1 MIEIFQLIL
10 ALSLQIG
17 ILIGIVLLS
26 GHFVKRSYMAVG
38 RYFLWLILAIRL
50 LVPINLELVN
60 IGELRQSIQKLQIL
74 NKEEPIENEVP
85 AKDYKEN
92 AAKRIGNKE
101 KSVHSQLIEKIPEEK
116 SIVEPEVNL
125 DNKVVG
131 GKLESEKSSK
141 VILSSMSDGIKEWYQ
156 IYKNSIWNILS
167 IIWIIGVVGMIGYEG
182 ILYQSVY
189 KSIQRWRRPAPKE
202 YQQQFE
208 LVCQEMHI
216 SKSIPVYKCAKISS
230 PMIVG
235 ICRPSII
242 LPERE
247 YRKES
252 LYYIYKHE
260 LTHFSHGDLY
270 YKLLQTIVRCIY
282 WFHPLVHAMYQ
293 QAAFDVELVCD
304 EKVTKNQ
311 SETFCREYSLVLLD
325 TLTAQNQ
332 RTFPLSTCFFN
343 GGREQM
349 KERFR
354 RIMGTNKKKYGFGLF
369 GLLIICAVILG
380 NVSLH
385 PKKDADVSKTEA
397 AQAGT
402 STSKESETKLSDKK
416 LTETKNILVVGQE
429 NISDGDIVRAD
440 MNLIVTLIPQEKKC
454 YVTEIARDLA
464 INCGDEY
471 LKINNVYAKYGMDTF
486 KKALEKETGIAI
498 DSAIEVNFQ
507 QFEEVIDAIDG
518 IHITLTEKEADYLN
532 RTNYIREEKYRNV
545 KKGTQVLNGQQVL
558 GYARVRKVESSNGQ
572 QEVFGRGERALNI
585 VSAMLQRMK
594 EMDSKNWM
602 GMISKMYDMVK
613 TSQLDLGTV
622 YQIMQAVLI
631 DGYTFET
638 QQIPETD
645 AYSSERRDD
654 IGSYLLYDFSSSKT
668 LQKLKGVK
676 IVSENKDGQEVV
688 LSAGTVGKIEGE
700 INSENVADSTNDN
713 FNETGKVDEKIEE
726 EEPQLESGVNISN
739 NN

>member
-10 ALSLQIG
+10 VLSLQIG
-17 ILIGIVLLS
+17 ILIGIVLLF
-26 GHFVKRSYMAVG
+26 GHFVKRPYMAVG
-38 RYFLWLILAIRL
+38 RYFLWLVLAIRL

-60 IGELRQSIQKLQIL
+60 IGGLSQSIQNLQVSD
-74 NKEEPIENEVP
+74 KEESVVDV
-85 AKDYKEN
+85 KDYKEN
-92 AAKRIGNKE
+92 VSKSIGNKE
-101 KSVHSQLIEKIPEEK
+101 KSVYSQLKEKVPEEK
-116 SIVEPEVNL
+116 IIVEPGVSS

-131 GKLESEKSSK
+131 GKLESKKPSK
-141 VILSSMSDGIKEWYQ
+141 VILSSISDGIKEWYQ

-167 IIWIIGVVGMIGYEG
+167 IIWIIGVVGMIGYEVV
-182 ILYQSVY
+182 LYQSVY

-202 YQQQFE
+202 YQQQFV

-216 SKSIPVYKCAKISS
+216 SKSIPVYQCAKISS

-235 ICRPSII
+235 IYRPSII

-247 YRKES
+247 YQKES

-260 LTHFSHGDLY
+260 LTHFVHGDLY

-343 GGREQM
+343 GGRDQM

-385 PKKDADVSKTEA
+385 PKKDADIRKTEA

-402 STSKESETKLSDKK
+402 STSKKNDTKLSEKE
-416 LTETKNILVVGQE
+416 LTEIKNILVVGQE
-429 NISDGDIVRAD
+429 NISGSDKARAD

-464 INCGDEY
+464 INCEDEY
-471 LKINNVYAKYGMDTF
+471 LKINSAYTKYGMDTF
-486 KKALEKETGIAI
+486 KKALEKETGLTI

-507 QFEEVIDAIDG
+507 QFENVIDAVDG

-545 KKGTQVLNGQQVL
+545 KKGTQLLNGQQVL
-558 GYARVRKVESSNGQ
+558 GYARIRNVKSSNGQ
-572 QEVFGRGERALNI
+572 QNIFGRGERALNI
-585 VSAMLQRMK
+585 VSAMLQRIK
-594 EMDSKNWM
+594 EMDSKNWIAM
-602 GMISKMYDMVK
+602 GSKMYDMVK
-613 TSQLDLGTV
+613 TTQLDLETV

-631 DGYTFET
+631 DSYTFET
-638 QQIPETD
+638 QQIPEED
-645 AYSSERRDD
+645 AYISKQSDA
-654 IGSYLLYDFSSSKT
+654 IGSYLFYDFSSSK
-668 LQKLKGVK
+668 LIQKLKGVK
-676 IVSENKDGQEVV
+676 VVSGNEDGQEVV

-700 INSENVADSTNDN
+700 INSENVEDSTNDN